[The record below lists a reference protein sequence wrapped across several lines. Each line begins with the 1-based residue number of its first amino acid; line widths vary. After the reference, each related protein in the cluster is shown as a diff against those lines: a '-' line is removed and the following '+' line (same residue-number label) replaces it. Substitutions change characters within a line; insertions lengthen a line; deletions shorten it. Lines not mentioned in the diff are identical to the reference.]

1 MRLNEYQDFT
11 LETAI
16 YPGAGQGTLDA
27 LAYTAL
33 GLAGE
38 VGEIVNSIK
47 KVIRDETRESLNG
60 IEYEM
65 GDALYYFAR
74 LADELG
80 VSLQSIASDNI
91 DKLLDRKERGVI
103 GGSGDER

>member
-16 YPGAGQGTLDA
+16 YPGAGQGTIEA

-47 KVIRDETRESLNG
+47 KVIRDGTRESLNG

-65 GDALYYFAR
+65 GDGLYYFAR